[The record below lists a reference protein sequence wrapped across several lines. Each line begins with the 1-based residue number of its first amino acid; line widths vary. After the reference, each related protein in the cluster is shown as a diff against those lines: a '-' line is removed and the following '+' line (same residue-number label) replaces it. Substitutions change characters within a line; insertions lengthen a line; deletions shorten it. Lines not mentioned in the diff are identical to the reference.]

1 MQFTRFIFRT
11 EAGRGVFFSEESG
24 GEICFVWICGR
35 GLAPFRSLCRV
46 REAALYRIKTMRT
59 RNILRQL
66 NYKRF
71 RKQKPTKKRNPRSE
85 FSERGFV
92 QGSIPGSIDGENLAV
107 RSSNLEYALLGDKL
121 GRAGRPDELAIAFA
135 GFPVSQLQGDDPN
148 LSLIHI

>member
-71 RKQKPTKKRNPRSE
+71 RKQKPTKKEIPAQSSLSGDLCRDQSQVVSMVRTSPSGPVISNTP
-85 FSERGFV
+85 FSAT
-92 QGSIPGSIDGENLAV
+92 NLAV
-107 RSSNLEYALLGDKL
+107 PGVLMNL
-121 GRAGRPDELAIAFA
+121 P
-135 GFPVSQLQGDDPN
+135 
-148 LSLIHI
+148 